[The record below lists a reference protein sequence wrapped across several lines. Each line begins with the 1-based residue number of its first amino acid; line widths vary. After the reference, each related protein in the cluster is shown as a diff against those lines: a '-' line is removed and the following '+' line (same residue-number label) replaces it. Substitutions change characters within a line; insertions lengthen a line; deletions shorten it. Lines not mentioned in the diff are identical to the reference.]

1 MKRILFTLILLISG
15 TFLFANDEFV
25 TLLAKA
31 KNGDVDAIYNVSLC
45 YQYGYLDV
53 DPDNEQAIFWA
64 KKAADLGNSDA
75 MTDLGIYY
83 LSFENNWKKAKK
95 YFDKAA
101 KLDNPQSYYMIGYC
115 YSVGFNVR
123 KNIKKGIANLEKAC
137 ELGSS
142 AAAYQL
148 GVIYYAGID
157 VKKDDE
163 KAFSYYLKSA
173 EGGNVTAQSQVGYMY
188 NRGIG
193 TEVNKIE
200 GFEWNKKAAL
210 QDNPRGMISYAC
222 DLIDGKLI
230 EKDVDLGIAYL
241 LRAAEI
247 GNKKEIASAY
257 YTLEVMYKIGE
268 SVEKDIDKSLE
279 YHQKRVDLGEE
290 YANLFGDSE

>member
-1 MKRILFTLILLISG
+1 MKKILLITISLMCALS
-15 TFLFANDEFV
+15 LFANDEFNA
-25 TLLAKA
+25 LLKKA
-31 KNGDVDAIYNVSLC
+31 ESGDVGAIYNVSLC

-53 DPDNEQAIFWA
+53 EPDNEQAIFWA
-64 KKAADLGNSDA
+64 KKAAALGNSDA

-95 YFDKAA
+95 YFDKAV
-101 KLDNPQSYYMIGYC
+101 KLDNPQAYYMLGYC
-115 YSVGFNVR
+115 YSIGLNVR
-123 KNIKKGIANLEKAC
+123 KNIKKGISYLEKAS

-142 AAAYQL
+142 TADYQL
-148 GVIYYAGID
+148 GVIYYAGQD
-157 VKKDDE
+157 VTKDTG
-163 KAFSYYLKSA
+163 KAFNYYLKSA
-173 EGGNVTAQSQVGYMY
+173 ERGNAVAQSQVGYMY
-188 NRGIG
+188 GRGIG
-193 TEVNKIE
+193 IE
-200 GFEWNKKAAL
+200 IDKKASFEWNKKAAL

>member
-25 TLLAKA
+25 TLLTKA

-53 DPDNEQAIFWA
+53 EPDNEQAIFWA

-95 YFDKAA
+95 YFDKAV
-101 KLDNPQSYYMIGYC
+101 KLDNPQAYYMLGYC
-115 YSVGFNVR
+115 YSIGLNVR
-123 KNIKKGIANLEKAC
+123 KNIKKGISYLEKAS

-142 AAAYQL
+142 TADYQL
-148 GVIYYAGID
+148 GVIYYAGQD
-157 VKKDDE
+157 VTKDNG
-163 KAFSYYLKSA
+163 KAFNYYLKSA
-173 EGGNVTAQSQVGYMY
+173 ERGNAVAQSQVGYMY
-188 NRGIG
+188 GRGIG
-193 TEVNKIE
+193 IE
-200 GFEWNKKAAL
+200 IDKKASFEWNKKAAL
-210 QDNPRGMISYAC
+210 QDNPRGMISYGC
-222 DLIDGKLI
+222 DLIEGKLV
-230 EKDVDLGIAYL
+230 EKDIDLGLAYL
-241 LRAAEI
+241 LKAAEV
-247 GNKKEIASAY
+247 GNKQEEASVY
-257 YTLEVMYKIGE
+257 YILETIYKAGE

-279 YHQKRVDLGEE
+279 YHQKRVDLGEK